1 MKLSIAEGFYLI
13 ALDDEEGRI
22 LAAAEKSMVPGVISA
37 CILELFLQ
45 KKIKLA
51 NGVINVVDTVGT
63 GNGILDNVL
72 KRLKSGEKIVD
83 QVKVM
88 SNKFKDI
95 QEDLNALLVQRGIL
109 KKEETKLL
117 WIPLSD
123 RMDNANYA
131 FEQELRNNLR
141 AMVFKN
147 AKASPSFI
155 VLYLLIDYCHILEEV
170 FKDRDELI
178 DAEKV
183 GKDIIQT
190 SGIDP
195 ELGTALKQLK
205 EFFST
210 FKVH

>member
-22 LAAAEKSMVPGVISA
+22 LAAAEKNVVPGVISA
-37 CILELFLQ
+37 CVLELYLK
-45 KKIKLA
+45 KKITLA
-51 NGVINVVDTVGT
+51 DGVIKVVDTIGT

-72 KRLKSGEKIVD
+72 KRLKSGTSVLD
-83 QVKVM
+83 QVKAI
-88 SNKFKDI
+88 SGKFKDI

-131 FEQELRNNLR
+131 FEQEIRNHLK
-141 AMVFKN
+141 AIVFKS
-147 AKASPSFI
+147 AKPSPSFTI
-155 VLYLLIDYCHILEEV
+155 LFSLIEYCNILDEV
-170 FKDRDELI
+170 FRDKDELI

-183 GKDIIQT
+183 ANDLPSI
-190 SGIDP
+190 SGISTNLAKALEDLKGYLRS
-195 ELGTALKQLK
+195 LG
-205 EFFST
+205 
-210 FKVH
+210 

>member
-22 LAAAEKSMVPGVISA
+22 LAAAEKTVVPGVISA
-37 CILELFLQ
+37 CILELFLL
-45 KKIKLA
+45 KKIALV
-51 NGVINVVDTVGT
+51 NGNVKVLDTIGT

-72 KRLKSGEKIVD
+72 KKLKSGESVVE
-83 QVKVM
+83 QVKSM
-88 SNKFKDI
+88 SGKFKDI

-131 FEQELRNNLR
+131 FEQEIRNNLK
-141 AMVFKN
+141 AIVFKN
-147 AKASPSFI
+147 AKPSPSFT
-155 VLYLLIDYCHILEEV
+155 VLFCLIDFCNILNEV
-170 FKDRDELI
+170 FRDRDELI

-183 GKDIIQT
+183 GKEIIEK
-190 SGIDP
+190 SGVDP
-195 ELGTALKQLK
+195 ELAHTLRELRS
-205 EFFST
+205 FFS
-210 FKVH
+210 

>member
-22 LAAAEKSMVPGVISA
+22 LAAAEKNVVPGVISA
-37 CILELFLQ
+37 CILELYLQ
-45 KKIKLA
+45 KKVSLKG
-51 NGVINVVDTVGT
+51 GVVKVVDTIGT

-72 KRLKSGEKIVD
+72 KKLKSGEKVVD
-83 QVKVM
+83 QVKALAG
-88 SNKFKDI
+88 KFKDI
-95 QEDLNALLVQRGIL
+95 QEDLNALLAQRGIL

-131 FEQELRNNLR
+131 FEQEIRNQLK
-141 AMVFKN
+141 AIVFKS
-147 AKASPSFI
+147 AKPSPSFT
-155 VLYLLIDYCHILEEV
+155 VLYCLIDYCNILDEV

-183 GKDIIQT
+183 GKDIISI
-190 SGIDP
+190 SGISDNLANALNDLKGY
-195 ELGTALKQLK
+195 LGGLG
-205 EFFST
+205 
-210 FKVH
+210 

>member
-22 LAAAEKSMVPGVISA
+22 LAAAEKNVVPGVIAS
-37 CILELFLQ
+37 CILELYLL
-45 KKIKLA
+45 KKLKLDGG
-51 NGVINVVDTVGT
+51 NVSVIDTIGT

-72 KRLKSGEKIVD
+72 KKLKTGPSLINQIEAL
-83 QVKVM
+83 
-88 SNKFKDI
+88 SSKFKDI
-95 QEDLNALLVQRGIL
+95 QEDLNDLLVQRGIL

-131 FEQELRNNLR
+131 FEQEIRNQLK
-141 AMVFKN
+141 AIVFKS
-147 AKASPSFI
+147 AKPSAAFT
-155 VLYLLIDYCHILEEV
+155 VLFSIIDDCNILSEV

-183 GKDIIQT
+183 GKEIVER
-190 SGIDP
+190 SGVDADLANALM
-195 ELGTALKQLK
+195 ELKK
-205 EFFST
+205 FF
-210 FKVH
+210 K